1 MPADGTILIT
11 DLGHAKLNTAL
22 NTETAVQIVEIAMGD
37 GNGAVYEPGH
47 GQTTLKREL
56 SRVPITK
63 RHIGGQNTWRV
74 TAEFTAATTP
84 TFWVREIGFFD
95 AEGDLIFLWAGTDVD
110 ARQTGAIDYILEHV
124 LSLDRIKDGLVIV
137 NAPDDT
143 IFDLSVTT
151 AHALANIQLEQLR
164 QADLLRRLGGH

>member
-63 RHIGGQNTWRV
+63 RHVGCLLYTSPSPR
-74 TAEFTAATTP
+74 
-84 TFWVREIGFFD
+84 
-95 AEGDLIFLWAGTDVD
+95 
-110 ARQTGAIDYILEHV
+110 
-124 LSLDRIKDGLVIV
+124 
-137 NAPDDT
+137 
-143 IFDLSVTT
+143 DLSTSRMPSS
-151 AHALANIQLEQLR
+151 A
-164 QADLLRRLGGH
+164 